1 MNGGGA
7 DALARVIAEHPTEI
21 MRLSLDEALMHM
33 DLEDQPVLMFRHR
46 DSGKM
51 NVVYRR
57 SDGTAGWIDPVS

>member
-1 MNGGGA
+1 
-7 DALARVIAEHPTEI
+7 
-21 MRLSLDEALMHM
+21 
-33 DLEDQPVLMFRHR
+33 LEDQPVLMFRHR